1 MTGSEDLGQSLRA
14 ELESYLDRRLNALQD
29 EIVRLHSQLNEAFTR
44 LAERV
49 ESERQADPSITHA
62 ISEHLRSAASHGDM
76 AGSMTDVALIKA
88 AIEDINEQGTQADV
102 LNTLV
107 NRASSFA
114 PRIAFFVVKHE
125 RATGW
130 RARGLEGTVGDEA
143 IREISLPLSSETLLS
158 RAVNSRSSWSGA
170 PGANAGDHDLI
181 NNFSD
186 EPPARIVSIPLVA
199 REKAV
204 AVLYADSGSLD
215 AEAVNLEALETLVR
229 VSGMAVELLASKR
242 VSTPAAAAAAPA
254 VQPSVPAEA
263 AAAPQAEEVAEPAEA
278 AVESQPEAAAV
289 EAAPEAAPMPVP
301 VMEAPAIAEET
312 PAAVASTPATETPA
326 APESFP
332 TEPSPA
338 RVRDSAPEARQPAF
352 SPAVAGSPMPALASM
367 SPAIDPLA
375 PTQTVASGPLG
386 TKRRWGQ
393 ADTELPI
400 EVSEDERRFHNDA
413 RRFARLLVSEI
424 KLYNEQKVKD
434 GRVESNLYERLREEI
449 DRSRQMYDKRVA
461 PNVSARYDY
470 FHHELVSTLAEGD
483 AGKLGGG
490 YPGAGV

>member
-1 MTGSEDLGQSLRA
+1 
-14 ELESYLDRRLNALQD
+14 
-29 EIVRLHSQLNEAFTR
+29 
-44 LAERV
+44 
-49 ESERQADPSITHA
+49 
-62 ISEHLRSAASHGDM
+62 
-76 AGSMTDVALIKA
+76 
-88 AIEDINEQGTQADV
+88 
-102 LNTLV
+102 
-107 NRASSFA
+107 
-114 PRIAFFVVKHE
+114 
-125 RATGW
+125 
-130 RARGLEGTVGDEA
+130 
-143 IREISLPLSSETLLS
+143 
-158 RAVNSRSSWSGA
+158 
-170 PGANAGDHDLI
+170 
-181 NNFSD
+181 
-186 EPPARIVSIPLVA
+186 
-199 REKAV
+199 
-204 AVLYADSGSLD
+204 

-242 VSTPAAAAAAPA
+242 VGTPAAAAAAPV

-263 AAAPQAEEVAEPAEA
+263 AAAPPSEEVAEPAEA

-289 EAAPEAAPMPVP
+289 EAAPMPVP

-312 PAAVASTPATETPA
+312 PAAVAPTPTTETPA

-375 PTQTVASGPLG
+375 PTQTVASGPLS

-461 PNVSARYDY
+461 PNVAARYDY